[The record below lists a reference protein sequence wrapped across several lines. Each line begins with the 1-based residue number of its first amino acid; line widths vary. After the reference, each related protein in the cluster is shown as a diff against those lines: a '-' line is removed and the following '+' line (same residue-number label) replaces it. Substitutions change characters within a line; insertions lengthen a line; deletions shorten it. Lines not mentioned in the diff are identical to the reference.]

1 MIVAVTSL
9 SGLRQAGLPGAKNAL
24 AIELRLDLDGGWC
37 EFTRKTRE
45 VVSLAKPANGYLIV
59 TCRRPEEGGQWGGS
73 EDQRREVLTLA
84 AQQPGVDFIDVELG
98 VDVAAPPEKI
108 IRSWHDLT
116 GMPRD
121 LNAMA
126 AKLETAGGAY
136 FKLVPMAQSLC
147 DNLRIRDFLNKRR
160 GKFIAFC
167 MGEYGVPSRILAELW
182 GSAATYASFGEH
194 VLAPGM
200 LSVRDLNTTFA
211 AARVE
216 DRFPKDGYSPSA
228 QSSARGFEPGTVP
241 CMPAIYGIT
250 GLHVGH
256 SLSPALHN
264 EAIARFG
271 AGALYLPLPARDV
284 ADFVQFARTLPL
296 KGASVTVPFKEA
308 IVPHCVALDDEAR
321 ALSAVNTVTL
331 DEKGSLRGANTDAR
345 GFIVDLEAQFGEV
358 QPGCRFLV
366 LGAGGAARAVAHAL
380 LKKGVCVGV
389 YSRRFE
395 QAKAACDGTAA
406 TPVAEISQG
415 GPWECVVN
423 CTPCGMRGE
432 HLDEMPIAWHDLAP
446 ALHKN
451 AVFYDLVYEPRL
463 TPLCARAQAEG
474 FHIAHGLGMLLRQGE
489 AQAAIWGYLSPRSTF
504 AAPVARGSKLSW
516 LIGYRGSGKST
527 LAPVFAQQM
536 NMPAFDLDRMLETHA
551 GKPLAEIFR
560 KSEAQF
566 RVLEDIELSL
576 LAAREKRGIVATG
589 GGVILNARL
598 IETMRET
605 GRVIF
610 LDAPEDLLV
619 QRLRADKSRPS
630 LTGKGAAE
638 EVHEVM
644 AKRRPLYEKAA
655 HLRVEI
661 SANATP
667 ETLCQDIRQA
677 LQQNE

>member
-9 SGLRQAGLPGAKNAL
+9 NGLRQAGFPDGRQAL
-24 AIELRLDLDGGWC
+24 AVELRLDLDSGWC
-37 EFTRKTRE
+37 EFTRKPRE
-45 VVSLAKPANGYLIV
+45 IIERAKPPNGYLII
-59 TCRRPEEGGQWGGS
+59 TCRRLEEGGQWGGS

-84 AQQPGVDFIDVELG
+84 AKQPGVDFVDVELG
-98 VDVAAPPEKI
+98 VDIAAPAEKV
-108 IRSWHDLT
+108 IRSWHDFT
-116 GMPRD
+116 GMPRELD
-121 LNAMA
+121 AIA
-126 AKLETAGGAY
+126 AKLESAGGAY
-136 FKLVPMAQSLC
+136 FKLVPTAQNLC
-147 DNLRIRDFLNKRR
+147 DNLRIRELLASRR
-160 GKFIAFC
+160 RRFIAFC
-167 MGEYGVPSRILAELW
+167 MGEYGVHSRILAELW
-182 GSAATYASFGEH
+182 GSAATYAALGER

-200 LSVRDLNTTFA
+200 LTVRDLNTTYA
-211 AARVE
+211 AAQRHR
-216 DRFPKDGYSPSA
+216 DLRTIYDDI
-228 QSSARGFEPGTVP
+228 EP
-241 CMPAIYGIT
+241 MPALYGIT

-256 SLSPALHN
+256 SLSPTLHN
-264 EAIARFG
+264 EAISRFG
-271 AGALYLPLPARDV
+271 ASALYLPLAARDV
-284 ADFVQFARTLPL
+284 ADFVQFARSLPL
-296 KGASVTVPFKEA
+296 KGASVTVPFKGA

-321 ALSAVNTVTL
+321 ALGAVNTVTL

-345 GFIVDLEAQFGEV
+345 GFMADLEAHFGEV

-380 LKKGVCVGV
+380 LKKGAFVGV
-389 YSRRFE
+389 FSRRQE
-395 QAKAACDGTAA
+395 QARAVCKGTAA
-406 TPVAEISQG
+406 TPVPVVSTGE
-415 GPWECVVN
+415 PWECVIN

-432 HLDEMPIAWHDLAP
+432 HLDEMPVAWNDLAP

-489 AQAAIWGYLSPRSTF
+489 AQAAIWGYLPPRAMF
-504 AAPVARGSKLSW
+504 AAPAANGSKLVW
-516 LIGYRGSGKST
+516 LIGYRGCGKST
-527 LAPVFAQQM
+527 LAPMLAKQM
-536 NMPAFDLDRMLETHA
+536 NVPAFDLDEMLQTRA

-589 GGVILNARL
+589 GGVILNPRL

-605 GRVIF
+605 GKVIY

-619 QRLRADKSRPS
+619 QRLRADKERPS
-630 LTGKGAAE
+630 LTGKGVAE

-644 AKRRPLYEKAA
+644 AKRRPLYAQAA

-661 SANATP
+661 GAQSTI
-667 ETLCQDIRQA
+667 ELLCAEIAMR
-677 LQQNE
+677 LKQNE

>member
-9 SGLRQAGLPGAKNAL
+9 HALRQAGLPDAKHAL
-24 AIELRLDLDGGWC
+24 AIELRLDLDAGWC

-45 VVSLAKPANGYLIV
+45 VIERAKPASGYLIV

-84 AQQPGVDFIDVELG
+84 AKQPGVDFIDVELG
-98 VDVAAPPEKI
+98 VDVAAPAEKT

-121 LNAMA
+121 LEATA
-126 AKLETAGGAY
+126 RKLEAAGGAY
-136 FKLVPMAQSLC
+136 FKLVPTAQSLC
-147 DNLRIRDFLNKRR
+147 DNLRMREFLVQRR

-182 GSAATYASFGEH
+182 GSAATYASLGEH
-194 VLAPGM
+194 ALAPGM
-200 LSVRDLNTTFA
+200 LSMRDFNTTFA
-211 AARVE
+211 AAQRHH
-216 DRFPKDGYSPSA
+216 DLRKIYDDI
-228 QSSARGFEPGTVP
+228 EP
-241 CMPAIYGIT
+241 MPALYGIT

-256 SLSPALHN
+256 SLSPVLHN

-271 AGALYLPLPARDV
+271 AGALYLPLAARDV
-284 ADFVQFARTLPL
+284 ADFVQFARSTPL
-296 KGASVTVPFKEA
+296 KGASVTVPFKES
-308 IVPHCVALDDEAR
+308 ILPHCVALDDEAR
-321 ALSAVNTVTL
+321 ELGAVNTVTL

-345 GFIVDLEAQFGEV
+345 GFMADLEAQFGEV

-366 LGAGGAARAVAHAL
+366 LGAGGAARAAAHAL
-380 LKKGVCVGV
+380 LRKGVYVGV

-395 QAKAACDGTAA
+395 QAKAVCAGSAA
-406 TPVAEISQG
+406 TPVSDVAQG
-415 GPWECVVN
+415 GPWECIVN

-432 HLDEMPIAWHDLAP
+432 HLDEYPVAWNDLAP

-463 TPLCARAQAEG
+463 TPLSARAQAEG
-474 FHIAHGLGMLLRQGE
+474 FHIANGLGMLLRQGE
-489 AQAAIWGYLSPRSTF
+489 AQAAIWGYLPPRAVFREPVTPRS
-504 AAPVARGSKLSW
+504 KLVW

-527 LAPVFAQQM
+527 LAPMLARQM
-536 NMPAFDLDRMLETHA
+536 NGPPFDLDAMLQSRA

-576 LAAREKRGIVATG
+576 LAARERCGVVATG
-589 GGVILNARL
+589 GGVILNPRL
-598 IETMRET
+598 IETMRKT
-605 GRVIF
+605 GTVIY
-610 LDAPEDLLV
+610 LDAHEDLLV

-630 LTGKGAAE
+630 LTGKGVAE
-638 EVHEVM
+638 EVSQVM
-644 AKRRPLYEKAA
+644 ARRRPLYEKAA
-655 HLRVEI
+655 HVTVAITGEETPNSLATRTEALLR
-661 SANATP
+661 ADAP
-667 ETLCQDIRQA
+667 RH
-677 LQQNE
+677 